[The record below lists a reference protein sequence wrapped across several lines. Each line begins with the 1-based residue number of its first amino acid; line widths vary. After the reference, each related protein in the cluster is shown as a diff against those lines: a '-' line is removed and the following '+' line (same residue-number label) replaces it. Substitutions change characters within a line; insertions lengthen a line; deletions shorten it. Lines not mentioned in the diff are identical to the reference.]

1 MADDGPQSRT
11 QAKSA
16 GRALTILEM
25 LSAEPTGLTFTDLI
39 TRLRFPKSSLHEL
52 LSLLAERSFIEVG
65 PDQRRYT
72 LGIRV
77 WEVGQA
83 YARHREIVSIAIG
96 EMEKIV
102 ATINE
107 TVQLSILDHSD
118 NVYLAKVDCTH
129 PLRLQTDVGKRFPAH
144 ATALGKVL
152 LSQLPPEE
160 ASRRLR
166 AKELAQL
173 TPRTITDVDE
183 LMRALGK
190 IRSQAFAVDW
200 EEGMEG
206 LRCVAVPLRG
216 HDGVVAAI
224 SASVPIFRAAKE
236 RMTAAVKL
244 LADASLAISRSLGA
258 IGEDD
263 SIVRLLTMSDTTL
276 GDLYEDARRPAP
288 Q

>member
-1 MADDGPQSRT
+1 
-11 QAKSA
+11 
-16 GRALTILEM
+16 M
-25 LSAEPTGLTFTDLI
+25 LSAEPAGLTFTDLV

-107 TVQLSILDHSD
+107 TVQLSILDHTD

-152 LSQLPPEE
+152 LSQLSPEE

-166 AKELAQL
+166 AKDLAQL
-173 TPRTITDVDE
+173 TPRTIIDVDE
-183 LMRALGK
+183 LMRTLGK
-190 IRSQAFAVDW
+190 IRGQAFAVDW

-224 SASVPIFRAAKE
+224 SASVPIFRAATE

-276 GDLYEDARRPAP
+276 GDLYEDARRPAR

>member
-1 MADDGPQSRT
+1 MADSDPQSRT

-16 GRALTILEM
+16 GRALRILEL
-25 LSAEPTGLTFTDLI
+25 LSTEPSGLTFTDLV
-39 TRLRFPKSSLHEL
+39 TRLAFPKSSLHEL
-52 LSLLAERSFIEVG
+52 LSLLAERSFIEIG
-65 PDQRRYT
+65 SDQRHYT

-83 YARHREIVSIAIG
+83 YARHREVVSIAIG

-102 ATINE
+102 STINE
-107 TVQLSILDHSD
+107 TVQLSILDHAD

-152 LSQLPPEE
+152 LAHLPPAE
-160 ASRRLR
+160 ALRRLR
-166 AKELAQL
+166 SKALAPL

-183 LMRALGK
+183 LMQALGN
-190 IRSQAFAVDW
+190 IRSRAFAVDW

-206 LRCVAVPLRG
+206 LRCVAVPIRDQ
-216 HDGVVAAI
+216 DGVMAAI
-224 SASVPIFRAAKE
+224 SASVPIFRATAE
-236 RMTAAVKL
+236 RMTTAVKL
-244 LADASLAISRSLGA
+244 LADASLTISRSLGA
-258 IGEDD
+258 IGEDGA
-263 SIVRLLTMSDTTL
+263 IIRLLTMSDSTL
-276 GDLYEDARRPAP
+276 GELYEDARR

>member
-1 MADDGPQSRT
+1 
-11 QAKSA
+11 
-16 GRALTILEM
+16 
-25 LSAEPTGLTFTDLI
+25 TDLV

-83 YARHREIVSIAIG
+83 YARHRELVSIAIG

-107 TVQLSILDHSD
+107 TVQLSILDHHD

-152 LSQLPPEE
+152 LSHLPPDE

-166 AKELAQL
+166 AKELARL

-183 LMRALGK
+183 LMRALG
-190 IRSQAFAVDW
+190 R
-200 EEGMEG
+200 
-206 LRCVAVPLRG
+206 
-216 HDGVVAAI
+216 
-224 SASVPIFRAAKE
+224 
-236 RMTAAVKL
+236 
-244 LADASLAISRSLGA
+244 
-258 IGEDD
+258 
-263 SIVRLLTMSDTTL
+263 
-276 GDLYEDARRPAP
+276 
-288 Q
+288 